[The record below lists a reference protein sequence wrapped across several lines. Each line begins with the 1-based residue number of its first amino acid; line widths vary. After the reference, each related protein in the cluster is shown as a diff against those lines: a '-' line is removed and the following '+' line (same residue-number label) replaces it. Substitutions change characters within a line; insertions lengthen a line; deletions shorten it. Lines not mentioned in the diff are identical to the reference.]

1 MSTTTLTIRADRAT
15 QRLAA
20 RVRHIRWRIRD
31 RLRRYGIAWRYAMD
45 TSTQHDGYAL
55 RDRGE
60 ELTGWYA
67 IEGLS
72 EASVADAATLEFRD
86 SPQLDG
92 LIMDACQRVASKWNS
107 DGEIGRS
114 AVDWAMDLIRE
125 QAADNGIESLP
136 EDAADAHDQDR

>member
-31 RLRRYGIAWRYAMD
+31 RLRRYGIAWR
-45 TSTQHDGYAL
+45 YAL